1 MARKK
6 RRRQTDEDIPE
17 GLKEMV
23 VTAEDDEKRTVTV
36 YAISPGKGRIKLN
49 EWQTA
54 SLADG
59 LSKIVQEWSNEK
71 IISATV
77 KCIAE
82 GINEALSGAQTG
94 DQR

>member
-6 RRRQTDEDIPE
+6 RRQQTDKDIPE

-23 VTAEDDEKRTVTV
+23 VTEEDDEKRTVTV
-36 YAISPGKGRIKLN
+36 YVIPGKSRIELN

-59 LSKIVQEWSNEK
+59 LSKIVQKWSG
-71 IISATV
+71 S
-77 KCIAE
+77 
-82 GINEALSGAQTG
+82 
-94 DQR
+94 